1 MRGSRLAI
9 AIHSLNNLHQFLFFL
24 GGQLFDL
31 PFSAHGLFFCGKT
44 FVVDQFHRPPA
55 FGVFGASAAVVVP
68 DSFFQVVGPS
78 GVQRAVPTFY
88 NICVI
93 HTSYMYRRPGPFSQP
108 GSPIIYVKQS
118 AKVVYHIF
126 CCCASCFT
134 AAKRLSRFKAIAN
147 FQYGTLLSLLYVFFL
162 NL

>member
-126 CCCASCFT
+126 V
-134 AAKRLSRFKAIAN
+134 AALRALQPPSGFPVLKRLRIFNMARY
-147 FQYGTLLSLLYVFFL
+147 FLYYTSFF
-162 NL
+162 